1 MNAQS
6 AVNLLSPKKYGKQAS
21 KKYMRSN
28 LARQLNLAYQQSVS
42 YIGSD
47 DSFLPN
53 AMFYSLRQNLG
64 GYKKQPMG
72 VSISYWLQSYLK
84 L

>member
-6 AVNLLSPKKYGKQAS
+6 AVNMLSPKKYGKQSS
-21 KKYMRSN
+21 KKYMRSH
-28 LARQLNLAYQQSVS
+28 LARQVNLAYQQSFS

-47 DSFLPN
+47 ESFLPN

-64 GYKKQPMG
+64 GYMKQPIG
-72 VSISYWLQSYLK
+72 VSSPLTV
-84 L
+84 